1 MSINTVDTTNP
12 ATCRQM
18 PTGIEKIST
27 GITNCSRPEETIR
40 KDKFITNTL
49 RLKEDIASLRA
60 NVRDSLAVGESM
72 FGSYG
77 HSDITKQIRDRNDDL
92 TNKKENLIQDINTKE
107 SIIERANRDFTDV
120 KRTLPEKQPKKILHF
135 IEDYTLAVLS
145 ISYLFMLCIGIYYFS
160 IKSKGEF
167 NSSDF
172 TQALMNSAILSV
184 VVGVVLYYIS

>member
-1 MSINTVDTTNP
+1 MPINSVDTTNP
-12 ATCRQM
+12 ETCRQDS
-18 PTGIEKIST
+18 GIEKISA
-27 GITNCSRPEETIR
+27 GITTCSRPEETIK

-49 RLKEDIASLRA
+49 HLKEDIASLRA
-60 NVRDSLAVGESM
+60 NVRDSLAVGESV

-92 TNKKENLIQDINTKE
+92 KNKKEDLIQDINRKE

-145 ISYLFMLCIGIYYFS
+145 MSYLFMLCIGIYYFS
-160 IKSKGEF
+160 IKGNGEF
-167 NSSDF
+167 NTSDF

-184 VVGVVLYYIS
+184 IVGVVLYYIS

>member
-1 MSINTVDTTNP
+1 MSINSVDTTNP
-12 ATCRQM
+12 ATCRQQS
-18 PTGIEKIST
+18 GIEKIST
-27 GITNCSRPEETIR
+27 GITNCSRPEETLK

-60 NVRDSLAVGESM
+60 NVRDSLAVGESV

-92 TNKKENLIQDINTKE
+92 TNKKESLIQDINTKE

-120 KRTLPEKQPKKILHF
+120 KRTLPERQPKKILHF

-145 ISYLFMLCIGIYYFS
+145 MSYLFMLCIGIYYFS
-160 IKSKGEF
+160 LNKVNGEF
-167 NSSDF
+167 NTSDF
-172 TQALMNSAILSV
+172 TQALMNSAILSI